1 MLKDVIDKVINVLKK
16 NGVNDVYSAFDN
28 ISTES
33 KGKHIY
39 SVVGVSEFESSTPV
53 YSLSYIYLPFK
64 TDVEIR
70 IVGAKE
76 SSLYAVY
83 SYFDEKIQ
91 PSVLEMTAMNCSM
104 KKLSMKFDS
113 NIQRIVMSVRFSAS
127 GVTKLE
133 RSSYEY

>member
-64 TDVEIR
+64 TELEIKVTGSKD
-70 IVGAKE
+70 ISMTE
-76 SSLYAVY
+76 LYD
-83 SYFDEKIQ
+83 YFDENIQ
-91 PSVLEMTAMNCSM
+91 PAIDDMTDLNCSL
-104 KKLSMKFDS
+104 KKLSVRYDS
-113 NIQRIVMSVRFSAS
+113 NIQRLVLTIRIAAN
-127 GVTKLE
+127 GLNKIE
-133 RSSYEY
+133 RSTP